1 MSHIR
6 DVEIGM
12 PESKLSGANRFHH
25 RGLPHPPSLGHWVHS
40 GANSNKATGIPLDPP
55 SWRLIQAMMTESTGY
70 KESTFVL

>member
-25 RGLPHPPSLGHWVHS
+25 CGLLHPLRPLGAHS

-70 KESTFVL
+70 RESTFVL